1 MSDSIDKVKPTTL
14 VKLLSEPE
22 PFLTVQILNNVAF
35 ECETSYSEIIRY
47 VQKCRN
53 NGESMNQ
60 CVIKIVKT
68 FRPEL
73 LD

>member
-1 MSDSIDKVKPTTL
+1 MRDFIDKTKPVILT
-14 VKLLSEPE
+14 KLLSEPE
-22 PFLTVQILNNVAF
+22 PFLTVPILNDIAF

-47 VQKCRN
+47 VQGCRN
-53 NGESMNQ
+53 GSVSMNQ
-60 CVIKIVKT
+60 CIVKIVKN